1 MSLYQII
8 VIIMISC
15 NGTICL

>member
-15 NGTICL
+15 NGTIC